1 MKIRI
6 LPLLGFLFTLAIV
19 SRAVALSN
27 DPPGGTSEAA
37 AESLKA
43 DNTSKDGVRE
53 EIAIEFAKKQC
64 LSGEVLIAVNKKMA
78 ALAKREDEMKENES
92 AFAAIRLRLDK
103 QLLAINAAKASL
115 DENIFKRT
123 EQAQED
129 LSHLTQMYQSMKPKQ
144 AAKIFNE
151 MDVNFAAGFLREM
164 KGAHAGLILSNM
176 NTKKAYQISLVLA
189 SRSAKYRDMDNRLP

>member
-19 SRAVALSN
+19 SRAYALSN
-27 DPPGGTSEAA
+27 DAPGAENNVTTESPEADI
-37 AESLKA
+37 L
-43 DNTSKDGVRE
+43 SKDVAGE
-53 EIAIEFAKKQC
+53 ETAQETTKKQC
-64 LSGEVLIAVNKKMA
+64 LSGEVLIAVNKKMVV
-78 ALAKREDEMKENES
+78 LAKREDEMKEKES
-92 AFAAIRLRLDK
+92 AFKAIRLRLDK
-103 QLLAINAAKASL
+103 QSLAINAAKASL
-115 DENIFKRT
+115 DDNILKRT
-123 EQAQED
+123 EQAQKD

-176 NTKKAYQISLVLA
+176 NTKKAYRISLVLA
-189 SRSAKYRDMDNRLP
+189 SRGAKYRDTNNTLP